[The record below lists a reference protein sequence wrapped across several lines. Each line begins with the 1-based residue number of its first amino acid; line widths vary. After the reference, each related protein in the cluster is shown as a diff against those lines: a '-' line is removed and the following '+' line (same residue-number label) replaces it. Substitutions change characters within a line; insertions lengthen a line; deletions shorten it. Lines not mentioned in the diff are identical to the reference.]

1 MSTPMVRR
9 PAMPS
14 LYAQMPNDLEQR
26 PYKLYRSGPRGLKA
40 RLRGE
45 EDLGLGP
52 DRPAPDRDGRP
63 GRRRWYR
70 GRLTWKRAL
79 LYLATAVVGW
89 LLLSLLLFMISAEIA
104 RGKVRDPPKAPLSSG
119 ANMLTSTD
127 TAPILG
133 PA

>member
-1 MSTPMVRR
+1 MEGPVPAAPASSLVPPMSTPMVRR

-14 LYAQMPNDLEQR
+14 LYAQMPSDLEQR
-26 PYKLYRSGPRGLKA
+26 PYKLYRTGPRGLKA

-52 DRPAPDRDGRP
+52 DRPGPDRDGRS

-70 GRLTWKRAL
+70 GRFTWKRAL

-89 LLLSLLLFMISAEIA
+89 LLL
-104 RGKVRDPPKAPLSSG
+104 
-119 ANMLTSTD
+119 
-127 TAPILG
+127 
-133 PA
+133 